1 LRGVL
6 VFLLG
11 SFLAPSVAAQTD
23 EQCLR
28 YAVYR
33 EARGESVKAMRGVY
47 DVILNRAKLY
57 GKTACQV
64 LKQRGQFPYMR
75 KGKVKKVVDRS
86 FNNMYNTVL
95 MMEAVLN
102 ERFLYFNHKRQ
113 PWGKHTRKIGKLYF
127 SQ

>member
-1 LRGVL
+1 MKGVL
-6 VFLLG
+6 AFLIG
-11 SFLAPSVAAQTD
+11 SLLSPLAAAQTD

-86 FNNMYNTVL
+86 FDSMYNVVL
-95 MMEAVLN
+95 KMEAVLS
-102 ERFLYFNHKRQ
+102 ERYIYFNHHKH
-113 PWGKHTRKIGKLYF
+113 PWGKSTRKIGKLYF